1 MKTITMS
8 KGPRAKTFVFL
19 DLEATGLPSVD
30 PEIAELSLFAVHRSS
45 LEDPKCD
52 ESGSP
57 LPPRV
62 MDKLTLCMSPKCPF
76 TAKASEITGLS
87 REGLGRCGKAGFDGT
102 VVRTLQ
108 AFLSRQE
115 GPVCLVAHNGFNYDF
130 PLLCTELRRLGAHLP
145 QDTICLDTLVAL
157 QDLDRAH
164 SHGTRAQGGKS
175 YSLGSLFC
183 RYFQAEPSAAHSAEG
198 DVHTLLMV
206 FLHRAAELLAWADEQ
221 ALSWAHVE
229 PMYVPPDDPRLEA

>member
-1 MKTITMS
+1 MS
-8 KGPRAKTFVFL
+8 KGPRAETFVFL
-19 DLEATGLPSVD
+19 DLEATGLPSMD

-45 LEDPKCD
+45 LENPEHD
-52 ESGSP
+52 ESGIP

-62 MDKLTLCMSPKCPF
+62 MDKLTLCMSPERPF

-87 REGLGRCGKAGFDGT
+87 CEGLARCRKAGFDGT

-115 GPVCLVAHNGFNYDF
+115 GPVCLVAHNGFDYDF
-130 PLLCTELRRLGAHLP
+130 PLLCMELQRLGADLP
-145 QDTICLDTLVAL
+145 QDTVCLDTLAAL
-157 QDLDRAH
+157 RGLDRAH

-175 YSLGSLFC
+175 YSLGSLFR
-183 RYFQAEPSAAHSAEG
+183 RYFQAEPNAAHSAEG

-206 FLHRAAELLAWADEQ
+206 FLHRAAELLTWADEK

-229 PMYVPPDDPRLEA
+229 PMYMPPDDPKLEA

>member
-1 MKTITMS
+1 MS

-76 TAKASEITGLS
+76 TAKAREITGLS
-87 REGLGRCGKAGFDGT
+87 REGLGRSPSP
-102 VVRTLQ
+102 R
-108 AFLSRQE
+108 
-115 GPVCLVAHNGFNYDF
+115 
-130 PLLCTELRRLGAHLP
+130 PLPAP
-145 QDTICLDTLVAL
+145 Q
-157 QDLDRAH
+157 RPH
-164 SHGTRAQGGKS
+164 RG
-175 YSLGSLFC
+175 
-183 RYFQAEPSAAHSAEG
+183 
-198 DVHTLLMV
+198 LL
-206 FLHRAAELLAWADEQ
+206 RAAVVSHSDKGVRGTIPVLGGEVPASDQ
-221 ALSWAHVE
+221 STHLSPSLTQVT
-229 PMYVPPDDPRLEA
+229 PPAPL